1 MTDKRHIANLIL
13 PLAGIAI
20 ILYYSVCG
28 NSCAYLKGAIFG
40 LDLTY
45 LGIGF
50 ASLLLILTLLR
61 REALRLFL
69 LSAGIGTE
77 IYLIWF
83 QVKSGVYCPYC
94 LLFAVV
100 LIVLFV
106 LNFRMSKKF
115 LVAIAVILGLLFFT
129 LFFEGTTRPVLA
141 DPTLMPSF
149 GSGKYK
155 VRIYTDYF
163 CGPCDKLEPKLDE
176 MVKSLVR
183 NKVATVVFVDT
194 PIHTHTPMYARYF
207 LYILNAKNDFEHAMR
222 TRVLLFSAARQNIVE
237 KEKLEEYLTKN
248 NIKFKPL
255 DAKPA
260 FDTLNKYLEEDK
272 INSTPSVAIYDGQ
285 NKSVHKGGPEITKAL
300 EALK

>member
-1 MTDKRHIANLIL
+1 MTDKKQIANLIL
-13 PLAGIAI
+13 PLVGMGII
-20 ILYYSVCG
+20 FYYSVCG

-50 ASLLLILTLLR
+50 AGLLFVLTLLR
-61 REALRLFL
+61 WDALRLFV

-77 IYLIWF
+77 IYLIGF

-100 LIVLFV
+100 LIALFV
-106 LNFRMSKKF
+106 LNFRVSKKV
-115 LVAIAVILGLLFFT
+115 LITIAVILGLLFFT

-141 DPTLMPSF
+141 DPTLIPSF

-176 MVKSLVR
+176 LVKSLVR

-194 PIHTHTPMYARYF
+194 PIHTPTPTYARYF

-222 TRVLLFSAARQNIVE
+222 ARVMLFAAARQNIVE
-237 KEKLEEYLTKN
+237 KEKLEEYLIKN

-255 DAKPA
+255 DTKPA
-260 FDTLNKYLEEDK
+260 FDALNKYLEEDK
-272 INSTPSVAIYDGQ
+272 INSTPSVAVHDGQ
-285 NKSVHKGGPEITKAL
+285 NKGVYKGGPEITKAL
-300 EALK
+300 EGLK